1 MPKIK
6 GRVIKAGA
14 KDGKL
19 FALVQMDGK
28 LPRVG
33 EIVAVKW
40 GATRSTSQNALYWT
54 FLTWL
59 LDAGLKDEYGTAEEL
74 HESLKAAYLSSRNK
88 LGLLK
93 IASTADLGKSEFG
106 EYMDKINQMMTE
118 YCGINTAPFWENYAE
133 NHQAV

>member
-14 KDGKL
+14 KEGKL

-40 GATRSTSQNALYWT
+40 GASRSTSQNALYWT

-74 HESLKAAYLSSRNK
+74 HESLKAAFLSKRNN

-93 IASTADLGKSEFG
+93 IESTTDLDKTAFG
-106 EYMDKINQMMTE
+106 EYMEKVNKAMAE
-118 YCGINTAPFWENYAE
+118 NCGINTAAFWEQYAE